1 MRVAAKKPPVA
12 DVYLGRPYH
21 SCRECGAPVDDIDEF
36 CNGCGAEQK
45 AVRDRVAKAGAATAE
60 RPQRVFKCENCGAEV
75 AVDPEQRSY
84 TCAFCDSNYVV
95 ELPPRETERQPPEFV
110 LGFAITLEQ
119 AGEKFRQWL
128 GRRSLFRPGDLASA
142 IIAEKLKGVYLPFW
156 SFSMLA
162 RAEWEATIGEY
173 WYRTE
178 TYTTVEN
185 GKTVTKTRTVRET
198 EWWPLAGK
206 FHRYY
211 SGYLVSGSS
220 GLPQQYADA
229 IKPFQIAALK
239 RYEPYF
245 LAGWLAEEYTV
256 EREQAETTCRQEFQ
270 RWVQQHVDQFMPG
283 DTHRGL
289 SMDVRFSDIT
299 SDLILLPIYLV
310 SYRYGETVYRWV
322 LNGQTGR
329 MYGDK
334 PVSWQRIGAAIATVI
349 VIALI
354 IWLIVMLSS

>member
-1 MRVAAKKPPVA
+1 MDDA
-12 DVYLGRPYH
+12 DQ
-21 SCRECGAPVDDIDEF
+21 F
-36 CNGCGAEQK
+36 CNACGSAQGD
-45 AVRDRVAKAGAATAE
+45 ARRRVTTGEAATAE
-60 RPQRVFKCENCGAEV
+60 RPQKVFKCENCGAEV
-75 AVDPEQRSY
+75 AVDPDQLSY

-95 ELPPRETERQPPEFV
+95 ELPPRERGRQLPEFV

-119 AGEKFRQWL
+119 AGERFRQWL
-128 GRRSLFRPGDLASA
+128 GSGGLFRPGDLVKT
-142 IIAEKLKGVYLPFW
+142 IIAEKLHGVYLPFW

-162 RAEWEATIGEY
+162 RAQWDATIGEY

-211 SGYLVSGSS
+211 SGYLVSGSK

-245 LAGWLAEEYTV
+245 LAGWLAEEYTI
-256 EREQAETTCRQEFQ
+256 EREEAEQTCRSEFE

-289 SMDVRFSDIT
+289 SIDVRFSDIN
-299 SDLILLPIYLV
+299 SDLVLLPIYLV
-310 SYRYGETVYRWV
+310 SYRYGDAVYRWV

-334 PVSWQRIGAAIATVI
+334 PLSWRRIGAAVAAAII
-349 VIALI
+349 VALI